1 MAIHECPHCNYETPH
16 ISTFKRHLKVKHGVT
31 QARVESGVKSKNKF
45 QQPNDTYSEAGTY
58 DSQPETESEADS
70 ESETR
75 GDIFDRL
82 STDGS
87 EIDDERYSWRL
98 DEIFSAAY
106 DHFCEFS
113 DNCNIADDNFKN
125 NWRYMGTESKKR
137 AMEKYAL
144 LKMKMIEVY
153 IGLPD
158 PDSVEENSEEENP
171 AVEGGEKSGDESSEA
186 NGDSFTCYL

>member
-1 MAIHECPHCNYETPH
+1 MAIHKCPHCNYETPH

-31 QARVESGVKSKNKF
+31 QAGVESGVKSKNKF

-82 STDGS
+82 STDGTES
-87 EIDDERYSWRL
+87 GNDDERYSWRL
-98 DEIFSAAY
+98 DEIFSEAY

-113 DNCNIADDNFKN
+113 
-125 NWRYMGTESKKR
+125 
-137 AMEKYAL
+137 
-144 LKMKMIEVY
+144 
-153 IGLPD
+153 
-158 PDSVEENSEEENP
+158 NS
-171 AVEGGEKSGDESSEA
+171 
-186 NGDSFTCYL
+186 